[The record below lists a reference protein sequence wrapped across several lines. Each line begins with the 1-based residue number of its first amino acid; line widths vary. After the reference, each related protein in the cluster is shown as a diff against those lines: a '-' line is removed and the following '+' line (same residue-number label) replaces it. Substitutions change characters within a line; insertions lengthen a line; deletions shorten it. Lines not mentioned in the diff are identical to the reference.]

1 MRVKKKSPGFGGPF
15 EFMVIFFYNT
25 PLLKSRRGFKKVVI
39 KIKEGVVN
47 SHLGI
52 SSGQR

>member
-15 EFMVIFFYNT
+15 EFIVIFLYNT
-25 PLLKSRRGFKKVVI
+25 LLLKSHPGFKKVVI

-47 SHLGI
+47 SHLSI
-52 SSGQR
+52 SSRQR